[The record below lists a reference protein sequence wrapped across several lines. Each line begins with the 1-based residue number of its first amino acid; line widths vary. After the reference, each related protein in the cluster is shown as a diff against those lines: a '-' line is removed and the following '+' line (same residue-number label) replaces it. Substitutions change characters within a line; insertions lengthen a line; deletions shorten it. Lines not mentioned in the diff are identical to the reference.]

1 MPRLSGR
8 AVIRER
14 MLRIQAGG
22 PSRLPAAS
30 HPPTHEFAGKL
41 RTLKEVA
48 RLTGKSY
55 YQLQYQVQD
64 KGIPLLNAL
73 RRSVGIPQEP
83 EEPKPQL
90 RMHNLLAE
98 MRLKKAGQYR

>member
-1 MPRLSGR
+1 MARLSGR

-14 MLRIQAGG
+14 ILRIQAGG
-22 PSRLPAAS
+22 PSRFPAG

-55 YQLQYQVQD
+55 YQLQYQVQA

-83 EEPKPQL
+83 EEPKQQL

-98 MRLKKAGQYR
+98 MRLKKAGRLGN